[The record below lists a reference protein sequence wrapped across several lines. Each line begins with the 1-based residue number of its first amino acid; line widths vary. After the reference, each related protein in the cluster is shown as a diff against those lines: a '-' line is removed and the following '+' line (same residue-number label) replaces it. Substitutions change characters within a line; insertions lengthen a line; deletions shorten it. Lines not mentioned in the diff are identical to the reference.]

1 MLFGKVQVWKS
12 SFKPKLLHLFTVLV
26 RMLFGIVPRSPT
38 QPKWKSPTSA
48 RRRRSSPTAP
58 LCVRSPVR
66 TWERP
71 QPVCP
76 PPVTTVSLGVS
87 VRPDTYGTGKTA
99 CQDWSVRV
107 TMAASRTRRGK
118 STIRSVTNGELG
130 VWWVG
135 GLGEGMDG
143 ENHLWWVGGFGKEWI
158 GRIICVHE
166 Q

>member
-1 MLFGKVQVWKS
+1 MLLTKTNLFLLTVLMRMLFGKVQVWKS
-12 SFKPKLLHLFTVLV
+12 SFKPKLLYLFTVLV

-99 CQDWSVRV
+99 CQDWSVHV

-130 VWWVG
+130 VWCVG
-135 GLGEGMDG
+135 GLG
-143 ENHLWWVGGFGKEWI
+143 KE
-158 GRIICVHE
+158 
-166 Q
+166 